1 MTQNKKAASKNVCW
15 KDSIN
20 LGRTNN
26 QNFVSI
32 TYNML
37 VQMLAYKCKLAGI
50 NVVIV
55 NEAKLTIINL
65 K

>member
-1 MTQNKKAASKNVCW
+1 MTQSEKATGKNVGW

-20 LGRTNN
+20 LGRTNS

-32 TYNML
+32 PYNML
-37 VQMLAYKCKLAGI
+37 IQMLEYKCKLAGI
-50 NVVIV
+50 NDVIV

>member
-1 MTQNKKAASKNVCW
+1 MEANSINTLFVGKNVGL

-32 TYNML
+32 PCNML
-37 VQMLAYKCKLAGI
+37 V
-50 NVVIV
+50 
-55 NEAKLTIINL
+55 
-65 K
+65 